1 VFNVP
6 DKFSAYSQYTDTPS
20 GTYWC
25 TARTER
31 SATGE
36 FSLSIGV
43 PYQHVKWFRGRETT
57 ARATSNCPD
66 PACCKRPPESLTA
79 EWAGKAWPSARAHSH
94 LLAAMP
100 PGAFPGVDETEVYS
114 FLQAHSGS

>member
-1 VFNVP
+1 
-6 DKFSAYSQYTDTPS
+6 KFRAYNQYTDTPS
-20 GTYWC
+20 GTFWC

-31 SATGE
+31 AASGE

-43 PYQHVKWFRGRETT
+43 PYAQVKWFRGRDTDIREK
-57 ARATSNCPD
+57 SFCPD
-66 PACCKRPPESLTA
+66 ESCCRQPPPDLA
-79 EWAGKAWPSARAHSH
+79 REWAGHAWPSARAHSH

-114 FLQAHSGS
+114 FLAAHSG